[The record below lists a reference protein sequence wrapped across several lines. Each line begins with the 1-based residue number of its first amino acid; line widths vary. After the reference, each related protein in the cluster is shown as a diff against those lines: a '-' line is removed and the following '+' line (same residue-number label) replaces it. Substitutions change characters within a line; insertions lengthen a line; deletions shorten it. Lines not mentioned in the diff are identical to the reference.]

1 MPPALPWHPPLR
13 VRRGNLPWWGVGP
26 VGFIPVIA
34 VAAMPPLPS
43 APMLSKRSNLP
54 ETPPWPRPRKPLDW
68 RYVAFL
74 ACSGRVAPRTI
85 AHLRDRYGKP
95 FTVQGISG
103 AMKDWCTQA
112 STPHCSSHGLR
123 KASATRLAEAG
134 CSPHQIMAITGHK
147 SLKEVEAYTK
157 AAGQKGL
164 AKSAM
169 ARLK

>member
-1 MPPALPWHPPLR
+1 ME
-13 VRRGNLPWWGVGP
+13 
-26 VGFIPVIA
+26 IPVHPKLQEIIDA
-34 VAAMPPLPS
+34 
-43 APMLSKRSNLP
+43 
-54 ETPPWPRPRKPLDW
+54 TPTNHLT
-68 RYVAFL
+68 FL
-74 ACSGRVAPRTI
+74 TTA
-85 AHLRDRYGKP
+85 YGKP

-112 STPHCSSHGLR
+112 GIPHCSSHGLR

-147 SLKEVEAYTK
+147 SLKEVEVYTK
-157 AAGQKGL
+157 AVGQKGL